1 MCRSG
6 EVMVPLHFFLV
17 REYLWSS
24 SAIWF
29 WVFYLRRTFTE
40 FPGGLVLKDPAL
52 SLLWRRFDPWPR
64 NFCMPQA
71 RSKRKKKG
79 GAFTN
84 WTILVEKN
92 DEGLWKEIKD
102 MEYLMLR

>member
-1 MCRSG
+1 
-6 EVMVPLHFFLV
+6 
-17 REYLWSS
+17 
-24 SAIWF
+24 
-29 WVFYLRRTFTE
+29 
-40 FPGGLVLKDPAL
+40 
-52 SLLWRRFDPWPR
+52 
-64 NFCMPQA
+64 MPQA
-71 RSKRKKKG
+71 GSKKKKKG